1 MAAVAV
7 IFGGM
12 TGFVSA
18 LLALVLFNS
27 SWLMALA
34 LWALG
39 GIAVAGLL
47 VALALSSRQPK
58 SRLLA
63 ETV

>member
-18 LLALVLFNS
+18 LIALFLFNA
-27 SWLMALA
+27 SWLTALA
-34 LWALG
+34 LWSLG
-39 GIAVAGLL
+39 GIAVAVVLI
-47 VALALSSRQPK
+47 ALAMASRQPK
-58 SRLLA
+58 AAFVA
-63 ETV
+63 ETA